1 MQPRVQFQLHGNQFK
16 QVDTCSLF
24 YLSVLGQPETC
35 LRGWQPVI
43 FPQFA
48 DQSPLKKHGFARDV
62 AWEVFAEEHAY
73 QRHRVILARK
83 FVLGEVEGWSHEACL
98 SLDVE
103 SVPGLLSQAL
113 EVSNTG
119 HSEFAWTGGLHPYF
133 AVGNLQLAK
142 LSGLV
147 GVPYT
152 DRYQPGQAFSGKALM
167 GWTEEPCEKLFKGAP
182 ALTLYTGPRLI
193 KLETSGFDQW
203 MVWNPGVEGAKS
215 IADLPDEDWNRLVC
229 IEPVC
234 VDRPIYLEPGQKF
247 VGKFDISFSPDDF
260 PDVCV

>member
-1 MQPRVQFQLHGNQFK
+1 MTIYMQPRIQFQQHGGQIK
-16 QVDTCSLF
+16 QIDPCSVF
-24 YLSVLGQPETC
+24 YLSVLGQPGTC
-35 LRGWQPVI
+35 LRGGQPVI

-48 DQSPLKKHGFARDV
+48 DQGSLKKHGFARDMT
-62 AWEVFAEEHAY
+62 WEVLAEERAL

-83 FVLGEVEGWSHEACL
+83 FVVGEVEGWPHEASL
-98 SLDVE
+98 TLDVE
-103 SVPGLLSQAL
+103 SVPGFLSQAL

-119 HSEFAWTGGLHPYF
+119 QSEFAWTGGLHPYF
-133 AVGNLQLAK
+133 AVGNLQSAK

-152 DRYQPGQAFSGKALM
+152 DRYQPGKAFAGQELM
-167 GWTEEPCEKLFKGAP
+167 GWTEAPCEKLFKGAP
-182 ALTLYTGPRLI
+182 ALTLDTGSRLI

-203 MVWNPGVEGAKS
+203 MVWNPGIEGAKS
-215 IADLPDEDWNRLVC
+215 IADLPDEDWNRFVC

-234 VDRPIYLEPGQKF
+234 VDRPIYLEPDQKF

-260 PDVCV
+260 S